1 MEQLSLNAPS
11 TRSRLCEGY
20 CVCTWSSTECNHDR
34 GSFDGDAQ
42 SVLVQQEVN
51 EVVQKV
57 SGSDQPLRLWSEEDR
72 RVIETPRDTLLYSFS
87 IRLKVTLKT
96 FCLCVFF
103 GGGREG
109 VGEAGYLLLF
119 MQSKV
124 RLECTKWQSNLA
136 FNLVTRCDLAHYE

>member
-1 MEQLSLNAPS
+1 M
-11 TRSRLCEGY
+11 
-20 CVCTWSSTECNHDR
+20 
-34 GSFDGDAQ
+34 
-42 SVLVQQEVN
+42 N

-87 IRLKVTLKT
+87 IRLKVTLKKKIG
-96 FCLCVFF
+96 
-103 GGGREG
+103 GGGRG
-109 VGEAGYLLLF
+109 GAGMGGGEAGYLLLF

-136 FNLVTRCDLAHYE
+136 FSLVTRCDLAHYE

>member
-1 MEQLSLNAPS
+1 M
-11 TRSRLCEGY
+11 
-20 CVCTWSSTECNHDR
+20 
-34 GSFDGDAQ
+34 
-42 SVLVQQEVN
+42 N

-87 IRLKVTLKT
+87 IRLKVTLKKK
-96 FCLCVFF
+96 FF
-103 GGGREG
+103 FFWGGGGREG

-124 RLECTKWQSNLA
+124 RLECAKWQSNLA
-136 FNLVTRCDLAHYE
+136 FSLVTHCDLAHYE